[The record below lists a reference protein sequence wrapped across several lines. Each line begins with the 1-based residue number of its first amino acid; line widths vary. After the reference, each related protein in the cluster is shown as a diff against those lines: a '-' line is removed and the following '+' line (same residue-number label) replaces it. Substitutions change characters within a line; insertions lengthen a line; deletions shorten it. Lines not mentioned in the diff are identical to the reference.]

1 LTKVEDARMSRA
13 AIIGVAIVGGVL
25 FATAWLLGGFGGTP
39 PVRLPEAMPAAPTP
53 VAATPATPEVA
64 APTIT
69 VLGPVPVPATLPPG
83 AELAFASFV
92 AGLTTEAQAAGVSA
106 ATYEAATAG
115 LTPDP
120 QVLELS
126 QTQPEHAKSVSE
138 YVTALVS
145 ETRLENGLKNLAAN
159 EAVARQIEAA
169 YGVDRHV
176 LIAIWGIE
184 SNYGNAQGS
193 RGVIRS
199 LATLAALEPRRPQ
212 FWKAELL
219 AALRILQ
226 ARDTTLE
233 NMAGSWAGAMGHTQ
247 FMPTTFHAHAV
258 DFDRD
263 GRRDIWGT
271 VPDALA
277 STANYLKASGWIAGM
292 PWGIEVRVPEAFD
305 YGHSAPGQGRP
316 LAQWQAL
323 GVVPLGAK
331 PLPANLGQMTL
342 VLPSGA
348 GGPAFLTT
356 VNFRAILRYNNAVSY
371 ALSVA
376 HLADRLAG
384 GPAFTTPWPAND
396 RGLSR
401 NDREELQRRLTA
413 LGLDTGGVDGI
424 LGSGSRTAIRTYQK
438 AKGAPEDGHPSAS
451 LLERLRAEG
460 GAEVKVAQ

>member
-1 LTKVEDARMSRA
+1 MLRA
-13 AIIGVAIVGGVL
+13 AIALVAVGAGVV
-25 FATAWLLGGFGGTP
+25 LGGDFRMIEQP
-39 PVRLPEAMPAAPTP
+39 LPEMTTSAQAQVAAPPNAALVDVGAMPAAPVVP
-53 VAATPATPEVA
+53 PAP
-64 APTIT
+64 
-69 VLGPVPVPATLPPG
+69 TLPPG

-92 AGLTTEAQAAGVSA
+92 AGLTAEAQKAGVSA
-106 ATYEAATAG
+106 ATYDAATAG

-126 QTQPEHAKSVSE
+126 TTQPEHAKSVSE

-159 EAVARQIEAA
+159 DVTAKQIEAV

-199 LATLAALEPRRPQ
+199 LATLAALEPRRPL

-226 ARDTTLE
+226 ARDTTPD

-277 STANYLKASGWIAGM
+277 STANYLKASGWIAGL
-292 PWGIEVRVPEAFD
+292 PWGVEVRLPEAFD
-305 YGHSAPGQGRP
+305 YGHSAPGQAKQ
-316 LAQWQAL
+316 LAQWLAL
-323 GVVPLGAK
+323 GVAPNSTK

-384 GPAFTTPWPAND
+384 GGAFVAPWPAHD

-401 NDREELQRRLTA
+401 SDREELQRHLTA

-424 LGSGSRTAIRTYQK
+424 LGSGSRTAIRAYQRSQVL
-438 AKGAPEDGHPSAS
+438 PEDGHPSSA
-451 LLERLRAEG
+451 LLERLRAAPG
-460 GAEVKVAQ
+460 DGPKAP

>member
-1 LTKVEDARMSRA
+1 MMSRV
-13 AIIGVAIVGGVL
+13 AIIIGAMALAVVLGGG
-25 FATAWLLGGFGGTP
+25 FWFAGSHQPEIATASPVPILAPAIATP
-39 PVRLPEAMPAAPTP
+39 TEAGPVPAAPVP
-53 VAATPATPEVA
+53 PPPPA
-64 APTIT
+64 
-69 VLGPVPVPATLPPG
+69 LPPG
-83 AELAFASFV
+83 AELAFASFL
-92 AGLTTEAQAAGVSA
+92 AGLTADVQAAGVSA

-126 QTQPEHAKSVSE
+126 TVQPEHAKSVSE

-145 ETRLENGLKNLAAN
+145 ETRLENGLRNLAAN

-184 SNYGNAQGS
+184 SNYGNSQGS

-212 FWKAELL
+212 FWKTELL

-226 ARDTTLE
+226 ARDTTPE

-258 DFDRD
+258 DFDKD

-277 STANYLKASGWIAGM
+277 STANYLKASGWVSGM
-292 PWGIEVRVPEAFD
+292 PWGIEVRLPDGFD
-305 YGHSAPGQGRP
+305 YGHSAPGQGKNF
-316 LAQWQAL
+316 AQWQAL
-323 GVVPLGAK
+323 GVAPISAK
-331 PLPANLGQMTL
+331 PLPANLGQMAL

-376 HLADRLAG
+376 HLGDRLAG
-384 GPAFTTPWPAND
+384 GPAFVTPWPAND
-396 RGLSR
+396 KGLSR
-401 NDREELQRRLTA
+401 SDREELQRRLTA

-424 LGSGSRTAIRTYQK
+424 LGSGSRTAIRTYQVGK
-438 AKGAPEDGHPSAS
+438 ALPADGHPSAS
-451 LLERLRAEG
+451 LLERLRVEG
-460 GAEVKVAQ
+460 GELPKASQRLSGEKAVIGD

>member
-1 LTKVEDARMSRA
+1 MSA
-13 AIIGVAIVGGVL
+13 GGIIGGFVGLVALAAAGWFMFPRQAEVAAVQ
-25 FATAWLLGGFGGTP
+25 A
-39 PVRLPEAMPAAPTP
+39 PAATP
-53 VAATPATPEVA
+53 VAPQAAAVPLPPAPVTPP
-64 APTIT
+64 APT
-69 VLGPVPVPATLPPG
+69 LPRG
-83 AELAFASFV
+83 AEMAFATFL
-92 AGLTTEAQAAGVSA
+92 AALGAEAQTAGVSA
-106 ATYEAATAG
+106 ATFDAATAG
-115 LTPDP
+115 LTPDL

-126 QTQPEHAKSVSE
+126 QAQPEHAKSVSE
-138 YVTALVS
+138 YVSALVS
-145 ETRLENGLKNLAAN
+145 ETRLENGLKNLAAYD
-159 EAVARQIEAA
+159 AVTRQIEAA

-184 SNYGNAQGS
+184 SNFGNAQGN

-199 LATLAALEPRRPQ
+199 LATLAALEMRRPQ
-212 FWKAELL
+212 FWKTELL

-226 ARDTTLE
+226 ARDTTPE

-277 STANYLKASGWIAGM
+277 STANYLKASGWVAGI
-292 PWGIEVRVPEAFD
+292 PWGIEVRGPAGFD
-305 YGHSAPGQGRP
+305 YGHSAPGQGKP

-323 GVVPLGAK
+323 GVVPVGAK
-331 PLPANLGQMTL
+331 PLPANLGQMSL

-376 HLADRLAG
+376 HLGDRLAG
-384 GPAFTTPWPAND
+384 GQAFSTPWPAND

-401 NDREELQRRLTA
+401 ADREEIQRRLSA
-413 LGLDTGGVDGI
+413 RGLDTGGVDGI
-424 LGSGSRTAIRTYQK
+424 LGSGTRAAIRSYQ
-438 AKGAPEDGHPSAS
+438 AGKGLAADGHPSAD
-451 LLERLRAEG
+451 LLERLRADVSTNI
-460 GAEVKVAQ
+460 AEPQPETKAQ

>member
-1 LTKVEDARMSRA
+1 MSRA
-13 AIIGVAIVGGVL
+13 AIIIGVVAAGAV
-25 FATAWLLGGFGGTP
+25 LGGGFLTA
-39 PVRLPEAMPAAPTP
+39 RSSQPEMTTAPQ
-53 VAATPATPEVA
+53 A
-64 APTIT
+64 
-69 VLGPVPVPATLPPG
+69 PVPAPANAPLVGAVPAAVVVVPPPPPSLPPG
-83 AELAFASFV
+83 AELAFLSFV
-92 AGLTTEAQAAGVSA
+92 AGLTAEAQAAGVSA
-106 ATYEAATAG
+106 ATYSAATAG

-126 QTQPEHAKSVSE
+126 QAQPEHAKSVSE
-138 YVTALVS
+138 YVSALVS

-184 SNYGNAQGS
+184 SNYGNSQGS

-212 FWKAELL
+212 FWKSELL

-226 ARDTTLE
+226 ARDTTPE

-263 GRRDIWGT
+263 GRRDIWST
-271 VPDALA
+271 IPDALA
-277 STANYLKASGWIAGM
+277 STANYLKASGWVAGI
-292 PWGIEVRVPEAFD
+292 PWGIEVRLPAVFD
-305 YGHSAPGQGRP
+305 YGHSAPGQGKP
-316 LAQWQAL
+316 LVQWQAL
-323 GVVPLGAK
+323 GVVPISAK
-331 PLPANLGQMTL
+331 PLPANLGPMTL

-348 GGPAFLTT
+348 DGPAFLTT

-376 HLADRLAG
+376 HLGDRLAG
-384 GPAFTTPWPAND
+384 GAAFVSPWPVSD

-401 NDREELQRRLTA
+401 ADREELQRRLTA

-424 LGSGSRTAIRTYQK
+424 LGGGTRAAIRTYQAGK
-438 AKGAPEDGHPSAS
+438 ALPADGHPSAS
-451 LLERLRAEG
+451 LLERLRAEQG
-460 GAEVKVAQ
+460 ELPKVP

>member
-1 LTKVEDARMSRA
+1 MSRA
-13 AIIGVAIVGGVL
+13 AIIGVVVAGM
-25 FATAWLLGGFGGTP
+25 ALGGA
-39 PVRLPEAMPAAPTP
+39 VWMLRSSAPELVTAAQAP
-53 VAATPATPEVA
+53 VAAPPIAPLAEAVSVSPAPV
-64 APTIT
+64 
-69 VLGPVPVPATLPPG
+69 VLPPPALPPG
-83 AELAFASFV
+83 AELAFASFL
-92 AGLTTEAQAAGVSA
+92 AGLTAEAQAAGVSV

-126 QTQPEHAKSVSE
+126 TVQPEHAKSVSE

-159 EAVARQIEAA
+159 DAVARQIEAA

-184 SNYGNAQGS
+184 SNYGNSQGS

-212 FWKAELL
+212 FWKTELL

-226 ARDTTLE
+226 ARDTTPE

-258 DFDRD
+258 DFDKD

-277 STANYLKASGWIAGM
+277 STANYLKHSGWVAHM
-292 PWGIEVRVPEAFD
+292 PWGVEVRLPDGFD
-305 YGHSAPGQGRP
+305 YGHSAPGQGKQF
-316 LAQWQAL
+316 AQWQAL
-323 GVVPLGAK
+323 GVTPISAK

-376 HLADRLAG
+376 HLGDRLAG
-384 GPAFTTPWPAND
+384 GIAFSTPWPAND

-401 NDREELQRRLTA
+401 ADREELQRRLSS

-424 LGSGSRTAIRTYQK
+424 LGSGTRTAIRTYQK
-438 AKGAPEDGHPSAS
+438 SKTLPEDGHPSAS
-451 LLERLRAEG
+451 LLERLRADSG
-460 GAEVKVAQ
+460 G

>member
-1 LTKVEDARMSRA
+1 MLRA
-13 AIIGVAIVGGVL
+13 AIIGALAAGVALGGVV
-25 FATAWLLGGFGGTP
+25 WMRQRQP
-39 PVRLPEAMPAAPTP
+39 
-53 VAATPATPEVA
+53 PEVA
-64 APTIT
+64 DAAQAPILAPPTAPLSGAAPVLPAPVAPPAPT
-69 VLGPVPVPATLPPG
+69 LPAG
-83 AELAFASFV
+83 AEMAFASFL
-92 AGLTTEAQAAGVSA
+92 AALGTEAQAAGVNL
-106 ATYEAATAG
+106 ATYETATAG

-126 QTQPEHAKSVSE
+126 TVQPEHAKSVSE

-145 ETRLENGLKNLAAN
+145 EARLENGLKNLAAN
-159 EAVARQIEAA
+159 EVAAKQIEAA

-193 RGVIRS
+193 RSVIRS

-226 ARDTTLE
+226 ARDTTPE

-277 STANYLKASGWIAGM
+277 STANYLKASGWVAGL
-292 PWGIEVRVPEAFD
+292 PWGVEVRLPQAFD
-305 YGHSAPGQGRP
+305 YGHSAPGQGKP
-316 LAQWQAL
+316 FAQWQAL
-323 GVVPLGAK
+323 GVAPIGTKA
-331 PLPANLGQMTL
+331 LPANLGLMSL

-384 GPAFTTPWPAND
+384 GGGFATPWPADD

-401 NDREELQRRLTA
+401 SDREELQRHLTA
-413 LGLDTGGVDGI
+413 LGMDTGGVDGI
-424 LGSGSRTAIRTYQK
+424 LGSGSRAAIRAYQRSQVL
-438 AKGAPEDGHPSAS
+438 PEDGHPSSA
-451 LLERLRAEG
+451 LLERLRAG
-460 GAEVKVAQ
+460 QPGAPKAP

>member
-1 LTKVEDARMSRA
+1 MSRV
-13 AIIGVAIVGGVL
+13 AIIGVVASGI
-25 FATAWLLGGFGGTP
+25 ALGCAVWMMHTNSP
-39 PVRLPEAMPAAPTP
+39 EVAVAPQAPVAAPLIAPAVEAGPAPAAPVP
-53 VAATPATPEVA
+53 PA
-64 APTIT
+64 APK
-69 VLGPVPVPATLPPG
+69 LPPG
-83 AELAFASFV
+83 AELAFASFL
-92 AGLTTEAQAAGVSA
+92 ASLTAEAQAAGVSA
-106 ATYEAATAG
+106 ATYDAATAG

-126 QTQPEHAKSVSE
+126 AVQPEHAKSVSE
-138 YVTALVS
+138 YVSALVS
-145 ETRLENGLKNLAAN
+145 ETRLENGLKNLAAHD
-159 EAVARQIEAA
+159 AVARQIEAA

-184 SNYGNAQGS
+184 SNYGSAQGS

-226 ARDTTLE
+226 ARDTTPE

-277 STANYLKASGWIAGM
+277 STANYLKHSGWAAGM
-292 PWGIEVRVPEAFD
+292 PWGIEVRLPDGFD
-305 YGHSAPGQGRP
+305 FGHSAPGPGKP
-316 LAQWQAL
+316 PAHWQAL
-323 GVVPLGAK
+323 GVTPVGAK
-331 PLPANLGQMTL
+331 PLPANLGQLTL
-342 VLPSGA
+342 LLPSGA

-356 VNFRAILRYNNAVSY
+356 VNFRSILRYNNAVSY

-384 GPAFTTPWPAND
+384 GPAFLTPWPAND

-401 NDREELQRRLTA
+401 PDREELQRRLTA

-424 LGSGSRTAIRTYQK
+424 LGSGTRTAVRTYQK
-438 AKGAPEDGHPSAS
+438 SKTLPEDGHPSSA

-460 GAEVKVAQ
+460 GG

>member
-1 LTKVEDARMSRA
+1 MSRA
-13 AIIGVAIVGGVL
+13 AIIMGVVAAGAV
-25 FATAWLLGGFGGTP
+25 LGGSFDAA
-39 PVRLPEAMPAAPTP
+39 RSSQPEVVLAPQAP
-53 VAATPATPEVA
+53 VAAPAI
-64 APTIT
+64 AP
-69 VLGPVPVPATLPPG
+69 LAGAVPAGAVVVPPPPPSLPPG
-83 AELAFASFV
+83 GELAFASFL
-92 AGLTTEAQAAGVSA
+92 AGLTAEAQAAGVSA
-106 ATYEAATAG
+106 ATFEAATAG

-126 QTQPEHAKSVSE
+126 QAQPEHAKSVSE
-138 YVTALVS
+138 YVSALVS
-145 ETRLENGLKNLAAN
+145 ETRLENGLKNLAAHDP
-159 EAVARQIEAA
+159 VARQIEAA

-176 LIAIWGIE
+176 LIAVWGIE

-199 LATLAALEPRRPQ
+199 LATLAALEPRRPP

-226 ARDTTLE
+226 ARDTTPE

-271 VPDALA
+271 IPDALA
-277 STANYLKASGWIAGM
+277 STANYLKASGWVAGI
-292 PWGIEVRVPEAFD
+292 PWGIEVRLPPAFD
-305 YGHSAPGQGRP
+305 YGHSAPGQGKP

-323 GVVPLGAK
+323 GVAPISAK

-342 VLPSGA
+342 VLPAGA
-348 GGPAFLTT
+348 DGPTFLTT

-376 HLADRLAG
+376 HLGDKLAG
-384 GPAFTTPWPAND
+384 GSVFVTPWPAND

-401 NDREELQRRLTA
+401 TDREELQRRLAA
-413 LGLDTGGVDGI
+413 LGLGTGGVDGI
-424 LGSGSRTAIRTYQK
+424 LGSGTRAAIRTYQASK
-438 AKGAPEDGHPSAS
+438 ALPADGHPSAS
-451 LLERLRAEG
+451 LLERMRTEQGDLP
-460 GAEVKVAQ
+460 KVP

>member
-1 LTKVEDARMSRA
+1 MSRA
-13 AIIGVAIVGGVL
+13 AIIIGAIGVAV
-25 FATAWLLGGFGGTP
+25 ALGGGFWVT
-39 PVRLPEAMPAAPTP
+39 RQDQ
-53 VAATPATPEVA
+53 PEVA
-64 APTIT
+64 TAAQ
-69 VLGPVPVPATLPPG
+69 VSVPASAIATVVEAGPLLAAPVTPPPPTLPPG
-83 AELAFASFV
+83 AELAFASFL
-92 AGLTTEAQAAGVSA
+92 AGLTAEAQAAGVSA
-106 ATYEAATAG
+106 ATFEAATAG

-126 QTQPEHAKSVSE
+126 QAQPEHAKSVSE

-159 EAVARQIEAA
+159 DAVARQIEAA
-169 YGVDRHV
+169 YGVDRHI

-184 SNYGNAQGS
+184 SNYGNSQGS

-212 FWKAELL
+212 FWKTELL

-226 ARDTTLE
+226 ARDTTPE

-258 DFDRD
+258 DFDKD

-277 STANYLKASGWIAGM
+277 STANYLKASGWVAGI
-292 PWGIEVRVPEAFD
+292 PWGIEVRLPEAFD
-305 YGHSAPGQGRP
+305 YGHSAPGQGKP
-316 LAQWQAL
+316 FAQWQAL
-323 GVVPLGAK
+323 GVVPISAK
-331 PLPANLGQMTL
+331 SLPANLGQMTL

-376 HLADRLAG
+376 HLGDRLAG
-384 GPAFTTPWPAND
+384 GPAFVTPWPAND
-396 RGLSR
+396 KGLSR
-401 NDREELQRRLTA
+401 SDREELQRRLTA

-438 AKGAPEDGHPSAS
+438 GKALPEDGHPSAS
-451 LLERLRAEG
+451 LLERLRAEQG
-460 GAEVKVAQ
+460 DLPKAP